1 MRSIRVNRTHA
12 GRLFMIATA
21 IGWGLNWPVLK
32 MVLQDWPPLFAR
44 GVAGLV
50 ASLGLGLLAYQR
62 GEDLTVPRTLF
73 ARVCLA
79 AGMNVFAWMGFTG
92 LSLRWLT
99 VPEGAL
105 LAYSMPVWAVLLD
118 WLLWGRRPDLRGFIA
133 LALGL
138 LGIYVLVDSFG
149 TLQLLHKA
157 PGIALALSAAVLFAL
172 STILDRTPI
181 DLPPIALIAWQ
192 VGLGCLAMTLISLLT
207 ETPDITCIS
216 LRSLAGISYMAV
228 GPLALCY
235 LSWQAALRRLPIN
248 MATTGMLLV
257 PIIGSVAASLIFSET
272 IESRQI
278 LAFALTMSGVGL
290 ALLRR
295 VALSDRI
302 VVDSSV

>member
-1 MRSIRVNRTHA
+1 M
-12 GRLFMIATA
+12 
-21 IGWGLNWPVLK
+21 
-32 MVLQDWPPLFAR
+32 
-44 GVAGLV
+44 
-50 ASLGLGLLAYQR
+50 
-62 GEDLTVPRTLF
+62 
-73 ARVCLA
+73 
-79 AGMNVFAWMGFTG
+79 
-92 LSLRWLT
+92 
-99 VPEGAL
+99 
-105 LAYSMPVWAVLLD
+105 
-118 WLLWGRRPDLRGFIA
+118 
-133 LALGL
+133 
-138 LGIYVLVDSFG
+138 
-149 TLQLLHKA
+149 QLLHKA

>member
-1 MRSIRVNRTHA
+1 MRSISVNPTHA
-12 GRLFMIATA
+12 GRLFLIATA

-50 ASLGLGLLAYQR
+50 ASLGLSLLAYWR
-62 GEDLTVPRTLF
+62 GEDLTVPRTLL

-92 LSLRWLT
+92 LSLRWLS

-105 LAYSMPVWAVLLD
+105 LAYSMPLWAVLLD
-118 WLLWGRRPDLRGFIA
+118 WLLWGKRPDLRGFTA

-138 LGIYVLVDSFG
+138 LGIYVLADSLE
-149 TLQLLHKA
+149 TVQLLHKL
-157 PGIALALSAAVLFAL
+157 PGIAFALSAAVLFAL

-181 DLPPIALIAWQ
+181 GLPPIALIAWQ

-207 ETPDITCIS
+207 ETPDITGIS

-235 LSWQAALRRLPIN
+235 LSWQAALRRLPIS

-257 PIIGSVAASLIFSET
+257 PLIGSIAASLTFGET
-272 IESRQI
+272 IKFHQI

-290 ALLRR
+290 ALQRK
-295 VALSDRI
+295 VALRDRS
-302 VVDSSV
+302 VVGSSV